1 MGRIEIVNND
11 DVSILTISDQQWL
24 DHANQN
30 NAEFANRQ
38 ILLKG
43 DGPPSN
49 VNDPAPFGSFY
60 KNNLTGDRY
69 EQRELDPNTNG
80 YDWQLFQTGGA
91 APGEA
96 DRLIEDRPCDS
107 SLAAGDLVHE
117 STTVAGGVD
126 KVVNNTDG
134 RLVIGICMAK
144 PSATVA
150 SIMFIGAYTGISG
163 FNTGAKV
170 YCSPTGTL
178 TYTLPTTGYVQVLGN
193 TSDGSHMDFRPIMLQ
208 TLRA

>member
-1 MGRIEIVNND
+1 MGKIRIVKSGDIGVRS
-11 DVSILTISDQQWL
+11 VTDQQFL

-30 NAEFANRQ
+30 NAEFVNRQ

-43 DGPPSN
+43 NGVPSN
-49 VNDPAPFGSFY
+49 ITDPAPFGSFY

-96 DRLIEDRPCDS
+96 DRLIEDRPCEP
-107 SLAAGDLVHE
+107 SLVAGDLVHE
-117 STTVAGGVD
+117 SKTVASGVD
-126 KVVNNTDG
+126 KVVNNTDD
-134 RLVIGICMAK
+134 RLVIGICMGK
-144 PSATVA
+144 PSTNVA
-150 SIMFIGAYTGISG
+150 SIMFIGSYTGISG

-170 YCSPTGTL
+170 YCSSTGIL
-178 TYTLPTTGYVQVLGN
+178 TYTLPTTGYVQTLGN
-193 TSDGSHMDFRPIMLQ
+193 TSDGSHMDFRPIMSQ
-208 TLRA
+208 ILRA